1 MLGSV
6 LPMANPVAA
15 SAGKIIPTD
24 KAKVD
29 LLKKFHIPK
38 ATELSKSEFDM
49 CLAYMAGRIAMS
61 APKLAPENIHMIKK
75 ATMSPDPIKQV
86 NRKVMIASNIP
97 IERINFNSYLE
108 VKFPQ
113 KGIEIAA
120 LIKNVMRNNPAK
132 SVACKR
138 DST

>member
-15 SAGKIIPTD
+15 SPGKIIPTD

-38 ATELSKSEFDM
+38 ATELSKSELDM

-61 APKLAPENIHMIKK
+61 APKLAPENIIDIE
-75 ATMSPDPIKQV
+75 TLMSLTEYEESL
-86 NRKVMIASNIP
+86 N
-97 IERINFNSYLE
+97 E
-108 VKFPQ
+108 
-113 KGIEIAA
+113 
-120 LIKNVMRNNPAK
+120 
-132 SVACKR
+132 
-138 DST
+138 